1 VRFTKIHGP
10 GMENDFMVVDGLVEL
25 AGPAEYVFEGTT

>member
-1 VRFTKIHGP
+1 MHGS
-10 GMENDFMVVDGLVEL
+10 GMENDFMIVDGPVEL

>member
-1 VRFTKIHGP
+1 MHGS
-10 GMENDFMVVDGLVEL
+10 GNDFVVVDGPVEL

>member
-1 VRFTKIHGP
+1 
-10 GMENDFMVVDGLVEL
+10 MENDFMIVDGPVEL